1 MIKEHMKKLSADYQE
16 VLNMNIQLQ
25 TDLMKINDELAM
37 VLGWQ

>member
-1 MIKEHMKKLSADYQE
+1 MKKLSADYQE